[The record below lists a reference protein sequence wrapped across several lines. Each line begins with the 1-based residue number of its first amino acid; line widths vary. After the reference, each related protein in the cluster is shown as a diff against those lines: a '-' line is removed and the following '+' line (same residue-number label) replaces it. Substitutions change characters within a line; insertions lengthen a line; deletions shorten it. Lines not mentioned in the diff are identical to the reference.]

1 MSVMMVDTSSI
12 AHYVNKE
19 IYDDIDD
26 NTCEICYSNNKD
38 DILSCKTCNKKICF
52 KCFNRN
58 PVKDI
63 GIANPSEDLWENG
76 DGYIYLFMKCFFCRK
91 ENKYNTAN
99 FTRRQTNILN
109 NNMVKETCDF
119 IKKLKTIEPYN
130 AYELDVIKKT
140 NDIKMIFDI
149 VEENNILKGKLKFY
163 ENMEENLMNMKMK
176 LENLNVSYNKNI
188 GDYNNLV
195 NETNFLKNAYK
206 QIEISCEYICNQRDS
221 YKNSYVN
228 GIKEIKSKNKNKNL
242 DKFIDNK
249 LKELDKQTT
258 EDEVNFEIEFNNL
271 VKK

>member
-1 MSVMMVDTSSI
+1 MSVLIDTPSITPYECKDKYDEVD
-12 AHYVNKE
+12 E
-19 IYDDIDD
+19 
-26 NTCEICYSNNKD
+26 NTCEICYSNYKED
-38 DILSCKTCNKKICF
+38 KIECKTCKNKICF
-52 KCFNRN
+52 NCFNKN

-149 VEENNILKGKLKFY
+149 VEENNILKGKLKYY

-176 LENLNVSYNKNI
+176 LESLNVSYNKNI

-195 NETNFLKNAYK
+195 NDCNDAKK
-206 QIEISCEYICNQRDS
+206 QILQMSYANQYICNQRDNNKTI
-221 YKNSYVN
+221 YKTA
-228 GIKEIKSKNKNKNL
+228 IDTIQSKNKNKNL
-242 DKFIDNK
+242 DKMIIKIKEDADK
-249 LKELDKQTT
+249 LTSEPELVIKQ
-258 EDEVNFEIEFNNL
+258 EFNEL